1 MRFRQACSII
11 AQAIEAVEKLRPNDS
26 DFDGALCGTI
36 DLAVHPGLTEEGA
49 AQHGMFYEWRLQ
61 VARLLRMAGIT
72 QEHVDQLRVHI
83 QSELRSH
90 PGLRTD
96 DARLTTKWQR
106 EGKFGLPGPDVILTP
121 AEKRAARC
129 AWLRTLGR
137 TAPAKAVHAP
147 E

>member
-11 AQAIEAVEKLRPNDS
+11 AQAIEAVGKLRPNDS
-26 DFDGALCGTI
+26 GFNGSLCGTI
-36 DLAVHPGLTEEGA
+36 DLAVNPGLTEEGA
-49 AQHGMFYEWRLQ
+49 AEHGTFFEWRLQ

-83 QSELRSH
+83 QSELRSDS
-90 PGLRTD
+90 GRFSY
-96 DARLTTKWQR
+96 LTSKWQR
-106 EGKFGLPGPDVILTP
+106 EGKFGLPGPEVTLTP
-121 AEKRAARC
+121 ADKRAARC

-137 TAPAKAVHAP
+137 SAPAKVKHAA